1 MTDDQSR
8 RTVLKGAGT
17 ALTLGT
23 VGIAGCVGGGDGE
36 GDDDGGE
43 SAGAGLGG
51 GDDDGG
57 SSDREYPEWDMDNP
71 EFPQPSS
78 LLFDEDFHFGTQADL
93 ERFSEDPR
101 DEPRYG
107 GPVQQVDDGDYLEPD
122 TLMFSYSSGEDAQA
136 VYQDAFDPM
145 MEALEEETGLPV
157 EFVNLTDYAATV
169 ETMRAERLHVSSFAT
184 GNTPFGV
191 NLAGAVPLAMLADD
205 ELFGYR
211 LWVITHADNDEINS
225 LEDLEGKRVAHGHE
239 SSNSGNL
246 APIALFTN
254 AGLVPGEDYEYDNI
268 GAHENIARAIYHED
282 YDAGPI
288 CSTCMER
295 ALDDVDPDDVK
306 VVWASDPFPPGPL
319 CYRYNLHPDIVDG
332 IERAILDHDYTG
344 TSIEEETG
352 RGRTVEVDYPTHW
365 DVILQVHE
373 QNEIDYGDLDDL

>member
-8 RTVLKGAGT
+8 RTVLKGTGT
-17 ALTLGT
+17 ALTLGA
-23 VGIAGCVGGGDGE
+23 VGLAGCIGGDG
-36 GDDDGGE
+36 G
-43 SAGAGLGG
+43 
-51 GDDDGG
+51 DDGG
-57 SSDREYPEWDMDNP
+57 SGGDGGGAGLSGDDEGTVERSYPDWDPQNP
-71 EFPQPSS
+71 EFPQPTD
-78 LLFDEDFHFGTQADL
+78 LLFDTDFHFGTDADL
-93 ERFSEDPR
+93 ERFSENPR

-107 GPVQQVDDGDYLEPD
+107 GPVREPDGDYLEPE

-169 ETMRAERLHVSSFAT
+169 ETMRAERLHVCSFAT

-205 ELFGYR
+205 GRFGYR
-211 LWVITHADNDEINS
+211 LWVITHADNDEIDE
-225 LEDLEGKRVAHGHE
+225 LEDLAGKQVAHGHE

-254 AGLVPGEDYEYDNI
+254 QGVVPGEDYEYDNI
-268 GAHENIARAIYHED
+268 GAHENIARAIYHRD

-295 ALDDVDPDDVK
+295 ALDDVDPEDVK

-332 IERAILDHDYTG
+332 IERAILDRDYTG
-344 TSIEEETG
+344 TTIQEETG
-352 RGRTVEVDYPTHW
+352 RGLTVPVDYPTHW

-373 QNEIDYGDLDDL
+373 ANEIDYGDIDEL